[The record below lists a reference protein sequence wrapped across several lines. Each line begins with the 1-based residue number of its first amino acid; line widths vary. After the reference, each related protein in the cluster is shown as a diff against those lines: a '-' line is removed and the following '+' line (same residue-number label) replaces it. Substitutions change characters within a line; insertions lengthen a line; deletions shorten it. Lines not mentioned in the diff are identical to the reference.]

1 MLFETH
7 THTHTHTHTD
17 FPTPVIR
24 ITPFGDTLAGSMYSL
39 DCNVTI
45 AVEAEVTVEW
55 LTTNEA
61 LSDDSITVNDQE
73 SYGLTTARILTF
85 DPLQTSHGA
94 VYYCRVTYAIES
106 LNITGD
112 AEENV
117 TVSVNCKC

>member
-1 MLFETH
+1 M
-7 THTHTHTHTD
+7 
-17 FPTPVIR
+17 P
-24 ITPFGDTLAGSMYSL
+24 GSMYSL

-55 LTTNEA
+55 LTSNEVV
-61 LSDDSITVNDQE
+61 SDDLIPVNDQE

-106 LNITGD
+106 LNVTGN
-112 AEENV
+112 AEKNV